1 MTQVR
6 FTCPHCTETYEVLTF
21 NAGWEGVLEVRC
33 DRCPTTLYLGDKN
46 LHRLMWQ
53 CGGWTRRFASELSK
67 ALKPCECGGRFR
79 IDAQYRCSKCQ
90 RPIDLRDRFGTYDH
104 GLFPD
109 WAGSAVAT
117 GPVVY
122 DHQLRDSGGPWDR
135 QYGGLLPFP
144 LSALL
149 GIYYRWRKD

>member
-53 CGGWTRRFASELSK
+53 CGGWTRRIASELRT
-67 ALKPCECGGRFR
+67 ALKPFKCRGRFR
-79 IDAQYRCSKCQ
+79 ISPQ
-90 RPIDLRDRFGTYDH
+90 
-104 GLFPD
+104 
-109 WAGSAVAT
+109 
-117 GPVVY
+117 
-122 DHQLRDSGGPWDR
+122 
-135 QYGGLLPFP
+135 
-144 LSALL
+144 
-149 GIYYRWRKD
+149 YRWRKTPPPPNPLNPLRPYLPCLFPPPPPNAHPT